1 MFVGLSQFRRY
12 GQGGLRSS
20 VGTTHIPA
28 KHHLDLTA
36 GPGHYLEVRSN
47 INADREETAVSVP
60 KGPSG
65 WGVNRSLAESD
76 QKVNLIDTVLTKEVL
91 PMPAERLLSA
101 CYQTLGAGFGH
112 GFLSCRGVQLGQHRR
127 HVILHGSG

>member
-1 MFVGLSQFRRY
+1 M
-12 GQGGLRSS
+12 S
-20 VGTTHIPA
+20 V
-28 KHHLDLTA
+28 
-36 GPGHYLEVRSN
+36 R
-47 INADREETAVSVP
+47 

-91 PMPAERLLSA
+91 PIPAERLLSV
-101 CYQTLGAGFGH
+101 CYQTLGAGSGH

-127 HVILHGSG
+127 HVILHGSW